1 MMLNFNLEEAN
12 VILSAL
18 SDMDDFYL
26 PKSISRKDLYTLA
39 RKFAVTIGLRPTDD
53 GKLPLPNL
61 FRDRFDVST
70 TVMVDITQ
78 TEIDYIICALAAMN
92 FEKTGHPKN
101 IISATSK
108 AYNKLSALYSDGLFD
123 ESDPEIWEIVVTNQS
138 AVGQGSASCSDCC
151 STCNK
156 K

>member
-1 MMLNFNLEEAN
+1 MILNFNLEEAN
-12 VILSAL
+12 TILSAL

-39 RKFAVTIGLRPTDD
+39 RKFAVAMGLKLTED

-61 FRDRFDVST
+61 FQDRFDTSIIIV
-70 TVMVDITQ
+70 VNITQ

-101 IISATSK
+101 IISATRR
-108 AYNKLSALYSDGLFD
+108 AYNKLCAVYRDGLFD
-123 ESDPEIWEIVVTNQS
+123 DHEREIWEIIVTKRP
-138 AVGQGSASCSDCC
+138 ADRD
-151 STCNK
+151 
-156 K
+156 